1 MATPERLTPSQPTR
15 RARGSANE
23 LAPLALCV
31 GAALAAAFT
40 PVLIWR
46 FVTGDWVCLNDW
58 DTAYYL
64 RLAAQAYHHRTSY
77 MSDAVVR
84 GGVTGYPWLPFVPAI
99 LLARIF
105 DAGPFAVAII
115 WISLSAIGIGSGLY
129 FIFRHFLKW
138 PWIAAGC
145 AVLCLSDFGFAERP
159 FANQLR
165 MLGEALWFH
174 PAGLITIPWGR
185 VLHWRVPDP
194 GLDLPFLLFQ
204 ILALARARERPT
216 RLNLALSGLAFGLL
230 FYVFF
235 YCWTMA
241 MTGLC
246 IAFLLDR
253 GARRVYAITLFIGS
267 AIGLPQLLYTIHLG
281 HLASAEA
288 LNRLGL
294 FVTAPRLYEQSV
306 PALFILAMAAAALW
320 IWKSKRLELAYIW
333 SLVAGGILLSR
344 SRMVSGVFFH
354 EYHYGWLW
362 TPIWLVLMLIVAVSI
377 ARMSLQAW
385 PGMAAI
391 CWAAAI
397 AYFAAGVYLAAI
409 CVTRTAPG
417 VAELHNYM
425 RYKAQR
431 LTAGPVRPLVADAT
445 IAGDDRFCELA
456 SIAEYQVP
464 LDGPAVPISMA
475 ISDDEWESRAALNAY
490 LAGTDRAEFEKT
502 ALASAELWF
511 WESPGREREVIAAL
525 MRKFDE
531 IVRGP
536 EVIIAQFGVRYV
548 ALAADKPQMAYLR
561 GGWTMLQQGPYWQI
575 WERGRKAYP

>member
-1 MATPERLTPSQPTR
+1 MPSEPTS

-31 GAALAAAFT
+31 GAALTAAFT
-40 PVLIWR
+40 PMLIWR
-46 FVTGDWVCLNDW
+46 YMTGDWVCLNDW
-58 DTAYYL
+58 DTSYYL
-64 RLAAQAYHHRTSY
+64 RLAAQAYHHRTFY

-105 DAGPFAVAII
+105 DAGPFAVAFI

-129 FIFRHFLKW
+129 FIFRHFLNSPW
-138 PWIAAGC
+138 PAAGC
-145 AVLCLSDFGFAERP
+145 AMLCLSDFGFAERP

-165 MLGEALWFH
+165 LLGEALWFQ
-174 PAGLITIPWGR
+174 PAGPITIPWQR

-216 RLNLALSGLAFGLL
+216 RFNLGLSGFAFGLL

-253 GARRVYAITLFIGS
+253 GARRVYAITLCIGS

-281 HLASAEA
+281 HLASPGA

-294 FVTAPRLYEQSV
+294 FVTAPRLYEESL
-306 PALFILAMAAAALW
+306 PALFILAMAAVALW
-320 IWKSKRLELAYIW
+320 IWGPKRLELAYIW

-344 SRMVSGVFFH
+344 SRVISGVFFH

-362 TPIWLVLMLIVAVSI
+362 TPIWLVLILIVAVSI
-377 ARMSLQAW
+377 ARMTLREW
-385 PGMAAI
+385 PAMTAI
-391 CWAAAI
+391 CWAAAFV
-397 AYFAAGVYLAAI
+397 YFAAGLYLAAI

-417 VAELHNYM
+417 VAELNTYM

-431 LTAGPVRPLVADAT
+431 LTAGPFSPLLADAT

-456 SIAEYQVP
+456 AIAEYQMP

-475 ISDDEWESRAALNAY
+475 VSDGEWESRTALNAY
-490 LAGTDRAEFEKT
+490 LEGTDRAEFEKS
-502 ALASAELWF
+502 AGASAQLWF

-531 IVRGP
+531 IVRRP

-548 ALAADKPQMAYLR
+548 ALVADKPQMAYLR
-561 GGWTMLQQGPYWQI
+561 GGWTMLQRGPYWQI
-575 WERGRKAYP
+575 WERDKKAAP